1 MQGSLLSSWKKLRLF
16 FRFEDIL
23 VVFLNDKYEFKEQL
37 SSNLRHYRKIVIN
50 LLQNMAPFIE

>member
-1 MQGSLLSSWKKLRLF
+1 MQGSLLSSWKKLRLS